1 MEQKNII
8 IYNTDDG
15 KAKVVLYAK
24 DGNVWMS
31 QSQIAELFDTSVP
44 NISMH
49 ISNILEDSELSEN
62 SVIKN
67 YLTTA
72 ADGKNYNVT
81 FYSLEMILAIGFRVR
96 SKRGTQFRIWANRNQ
111 KEYMV
116 NGFVMDDHRLKNPDG
131 RPDYFDELLE
141 RIRDIRASEK
151 RFYQKIR
158 DLLSLSSDYDKTDKA
173 TQMFFAETQNK
184 LLYAVTH
191 KTAAEII
198 VSRADASQPNMA
210 LTSWKGRVVRKQDIY
225 IAKNYLNK
233 DEIDSLNRLTVLFLD
248 SAELRVKERKDLT
261 LDFWRSNVDALLN
274 FQNKEILK
282 TAGTISNKRME
293 QIVDAVYEDFNQ
305 RRKLYA
311 AQQDDKNDEEELKT
325 LELEISSRK
334 K

>member
-1 MEQKNII
+1 
-8 IYNTDDG
+8 
-15 KAKVVLYAK
+15 
-24 DGNVWMS
+24 
-31 QSQIAELFDTSVP
+31 
-44 NISMH
+44 
-49 ISNILEDSELSEN
+49 
-62 SVIKN
+62 
-67 YLTTA
+67 
-72 ADGKNYNVT
+72 
-81 FYSLEMILAIGFRVR
+81 
-96 SKRGTQFRIWANRNQ
+96 
-111 KEYMV
+111 
-116 NGFVMDDHRLKNPDG
+116 
-131 RPDYFDELLE
+131 
-141 RIRDIRASEK
+141 
-151 RFYQKIR
+151 
-158 DLLSLSSDYDKTDKA
+158 
-173 TQMFFAETQNK
+173 MFFAETQNK